1 MAIEFIEDDE
11 LLGDDSQQYEIVSP
25 SGFVYSVKEKR
36 EQEFYNTLKDK
47 ILNDY
52 EFTDPNDFADLDRI
66 LNLELMIF
74 RMTNNLNA
82 GIDESGLPLSPMDH
96 SRMVKSLSDSANLL
110 SKAKDNLGLSR
121 TARMAENDGESV
133 SQYISDLLDRAEA
146 EGVRRNAQVNKAL
159 ALFNEVYNV
168 ASTYLRS
175 NEFERNQFGY
185 PAAEDVLE
193 WICNSVYPEY
203 EEVDNAWRLEN
214 KVWAGKI

>member
-11 LLGDDSQQYEIVSP
+11 LLGDSFQKYEVTSP
-25 SGFVYSVKEKR
+25 SGSVYSVKEKR

-47 ILNDY
+47 ILSEY
-52 EFTDPNDFADLDRI
+52 EFTDPSDYSDLDRI
-66 LNLELMIF
+66 LNLEVMLF

-82 GIDESGLPLSPMDH
+82 GIDDAGLPLGSMDH
-96 SRMVKSLSDSANLL
+96 SRLVKSISETTNLL
-110 SKAKDNLGLSR
+110 TKAKDNLGLSR
-121 TARMAENDGESV
+121 AARMAENDGESV
-133 SQYISDLLDRAEA
+133 SAYISDLLDRAEA

-168 ASTYLRS
+168 ASTYLRA
-175 NEFERNQFGY
+175 NEFERSKFGY
-185 PAAEDVLE
+185 PTAEDVLE

-203 EEVDNAWRLEN
+203 EEVDDAWRLEN